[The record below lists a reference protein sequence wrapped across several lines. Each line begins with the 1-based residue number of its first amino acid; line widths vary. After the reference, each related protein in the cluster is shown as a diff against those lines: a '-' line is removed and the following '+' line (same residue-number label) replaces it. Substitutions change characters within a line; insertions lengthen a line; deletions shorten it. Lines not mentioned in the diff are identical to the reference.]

1 MRQKRPFSFQ
11 LFVVDRSGAPKI
23 TATAPQPPAAPGAPC
38 NYPAPRSYIVP
49 FV

>member
-1 MRQKRPFSFQ
+1 MRQKRPFPFQ

-23 TATAPQPPAAPGAPC
+23 TATAQPPAAPGAPR
-38 NYPAPRSYIVP
+38 NYPAPRAYIVS